1 MPDFKSY
8 FVFLL
13 EACWETPPTHLHS
26 LVDPD
31 VASVIWR
38 RLHMALALKE
48 SVTGIGFTVFL
59 KARHKNSARAKNCT
73 PKFKPKALRHR
84 FS

>member
-8 FVFLL
+8 FVLLL

-26 LVDPD
+26 LVGPD

-38 RLHMALALKE
+38 RLHMALALE
-48 SVTGIGFTVFL
+48 GISHRHWFYCFL
-59 KARHKNSARAKNCT
+59 KS
-73 PKFKPKALRHR
+73 KA
-84 FS
+84 